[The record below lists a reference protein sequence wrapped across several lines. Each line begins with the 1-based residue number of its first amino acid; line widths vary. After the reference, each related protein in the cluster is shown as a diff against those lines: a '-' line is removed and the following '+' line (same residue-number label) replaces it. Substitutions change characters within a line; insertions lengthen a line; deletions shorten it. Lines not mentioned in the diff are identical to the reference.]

1 MRGSSANDSEASLNN
16 APDNRRTF
24 ERIPV
29 RLEVHFAHSD
39 RRFVLESANLSLGGV
54 FLNDAHDVCVAGEDL
69 MLDIIVPAANGDPE
83 LHALRGTVVQVIHG
97 VGAGVRFDWHKSMV
111 PARNALV
118 RFIERVGMA
127 NTPLVHTE
135 SIGLSTHAS
144 EER

>member
-1 MRGSSANDSEASLNN
+1 MRGPSAKDSEANLNN
-16 APDNRRTF
+16 ATENRRTF

-29 RLEVHFAHSD
+29 RLEVHFARGD
-39 RRFVLESANLSLGGV
+39 RRFVLQSTNLSLGGV

-97 VGAGVRFDWHKSMV
+97 VGAGVRFDWHKSML
-111 PARNALV
+111 PARNALI
-118 RFIERVGMA
+118 RFIERVGMI
-127 NTPLVHTE
+127 NTPLVPTE
-135 SIGLSTHAS
+135 GNGLSTHAS